1 LIYSTVVSAGTS
13 PARRVARTA
22 PVGHRGGKA
31 FMKAMMAIA
40 CVCAA
45 MLAVMGVMRRRNND
59 MRDMGK
65 QRHSRWM
72 RHS

>member
-1 LIYSTVVSAGTS
+1 LIYSTVGPAGAS
-13 PARRVARTA
+13 PAI
-22 PVGHRGGKA
+22 GGGKA

-45 MLAVMGVMRRRNND
+45 ILAMMGVMRMRNND

-65 QRHSRWM
+65 QRHSRRM
-72 RHS
+72 RRS

>member
-1 LIYSTVVSAGTS
+1 
-13 PARRVARTA
+13 
-22 PVGHRGGKA
+22 
-31 FMKAMMAIA
+31 MKAMMAIA

-45 MLAVMGVMRRRNND
+45 MLAMMGIMRMRSNS

-72 RHS
+72 QHS

>member
-1 LIYSTVVSAGTS
+1 MICSTVGPAGTS
-13 PARRVARTA
+13 PAI
-22 PVGHRGGKA
+22 GGGKA
-31 FMKAMMAIA
+31 FMKAIMAIA

-45 MLAVMGVMRRRNND
+45 IIAMMGVMRMRNND

>member
-1 LIYSTVVSAGTS
+1 
-13 PARRVARTA
+13 
-22 PVGHRGGKA
+22 
-31 FMKAMMAIA
+31 MKAMMAIA

-45 MLAVMGVMRRRNND
+45 MLAMMGIMRMRNND

-72 RHS
+72 HHS